1 MADDQKIGLQAVWDN
16 TDFHKG
22 QREYV
27 ERIAKASGATVSA
40 ANTMSGGGGGG
51 RGLSGAVVAVG
62 TALGH
67 LAAGAILNFIS
78 GVSEMSSAVVTNL
91 GDLQKL
97 EIGLTML
104 EAREMTMAGLT
115 DTVAEAM
122 DGASLRASSMLE
134 VLKDVSLASPF
145 QYQDIA
151 KVLQLNMAFGQSSKM
166 AMALTQAM
174 TDMAAVSPMASPEL
188 LERIAYNFSQMSLT
202 GKITAR
208 DIRDLALAG
217 VNLNQIL
224 VEELGGGM
232 DVVNKK
238 LKEGELTMKDV
249 SQAFIDYAETNF
261 AGAARSMA
269 TKTIPGL
276 ISSFK
281 DLAVFASKDLFGPAG
296 EVVTKFM
303 EKVYYAAKSLLD
315 SGVLQKVGIWLKV
328 LAETATNF
336 LSKLFGLTE
345 SVAEQAASTA
355 STVSTAVSDAVTET
369 LNVATTEAEKT
380 IANFNT
386 IGLDT
391 AIAWLEGFS
400 SADYS
405 VLNSIQG
412 YLSTLSSNLASE
424 LGMEGYEAKQLF
436 ANLFANITE
445 AISGGDMEGAFDI
458 IIDQFGDAGA
468 KVVELAQ
475 ANMELAASEEAV
487 TAAQKNLTAANNQ
500 LTIAQ
505 NKLTA
510 AEKAQD
516 KAMSKIDKTTW
527 EYNEAL
533 RKGASPEVLKAKFNQ
548 INAAYDEYEASNKAI
563 EAAENEVDVSRA
575 QIDIAQEQ
583 VDLAKEQQKVLQEQA
598 DTIEDLVDVLMQFAK
613 AQQAAADATTSAIE
627 DIEDEYTQLADITS
641 EDLFEPA
648 TSFDTTALENY
659 EKEVEGHFAKINEWI
674 ANMPSLGQI
683 FAPPAG
689 YDSWG
694 AWWKEK
700 GIVGGILD
708 LSIGKLFSA
717 PGGYTSWADWWQAEW
732 EGTEDP
738 LGGDKFG
745 KKGLKERI
753 SETLVGIKTEWDE
766 LWSGDHDWLGA
777 LFQPPEGYESW
788 TDFWNKALVPAWDD
802 LSSEWE
808 QNGFWGVVERMF
820 STTLGNVKSTWDW
833 YWNEYTANAK
843 TAFESVGTMVNT
855 VISGIG
861 TAFANFLN
869 IDLSNLNGGFDTL
882 YDKMITIKDEAFT
895 WFIDKVNDVRQ
906 SLFDLRDNLKA
917 IGDWF
922 SYLWGLITGFIQNPL
937 ASLQSA
943 WEWLAGLFG
952 YSGGGASG
960 ASSGISGSTSGAQGS
975 VIPSAYTTQSTVS
988 TVSNS
993 TGSTVINLTVGDI
1006 NNGMDLNSLTTLIK
1020 QVTGGSLVYG

>member
-1 MADDQKIGLQAVWDN
+1 MADNEKIGLKAVWDN
-16 TDFHKG
+16 ADFNKG
-22 QREYV
+22 QKEYV
-27 ERIAKASGATVSA
+27 DKISKASGATSSVA
-40 ANTMSGGGGGG
+40 AAMGSGAG
-51 RGLSGAVVAVG
+51 GLSMAVVGVG
-62 TALGH
+62 TALGS
-67 LAAGAILNFIS
+67 LAAGAIRNVIS
-78 GVSEMSSAVVTNL
+78 GLSEMSGAIVTNL

-232 DVVNKK
+232 DVVNQK

-281 DLAVFASKDLFGPAG
+281 DLGVFASKDLFGPAG

-303 EKVYYAAKSLLD
+303 EKVYYAAKNLLD
-315 SGVLQKVGIWLKV
+315 SGVLQKIGIWLKV

-345 SVAEQAASTA
+345 SVAQQASATA
-355 STVSTAVSDAVTET
+355 SAVTTAVSDVVTET
-369 LNVATTEAEKT
+369 LDIATTEAEKT
-380 IANFNT
+380 IADFNT
-386 IGLDT
+386 IGLDS

-424 LGMEGYEAKQLF
+424 LGMEGYEAQQLF

-445 AISGGDMEGAFDI
+445 AISGGNMESAFSI
-458 IIDQFGDAGA
+458 IIDQFGEAGA
-468 KVVELAQ
+468 KVVELAR
-475 ANMELAASEEAV
+475 ANMALADSENAV

-500 LTIAQ
+500 LTAAQ
-505 NKLTA
+505 NKLAA

-533 RKGASPEVLKAKFNQ
+533 RKGASPEILKAKFNQ

-563 EAAENEVDVSRA
+563 EAAEDEVDVSEA
-575 QIDIAQEQ
+575 QIDIAEEQ
-583 VDLAKEQQKVLQEQA
+583 VALAKEQQKVLQEQA
-598 DTIEDLVDVLMQFAK
+598 DTVKNLVDVLMQFAK

-627 DIEDEYTQLADITS
+627 DIEDEYTQLAEITP
-641 EDLFEPA
+641 ED
-648 TSFDTTALENY
+648 
-659 EKEVEGHFAKINEWI
+659 
-674 ANMPSLGQI
+674 I
-683 FAPPAG
+683 FAPSL
-689 YDSWG
+689 DSELVAQQLADYEAMVRDKINAIFGTSLKETLSNLWDLAWG
-694 AWWKEK
+694 AVNDSFVK
-700 GIVGGILD
+700 
-708 LSIGKLFSA
+708 
-717 PGGYTSWADWWQAEW
+717 YTEETWPESWDEYEEQVK
-732 EGTEDP
+732 T
-738 LGGDKFG
+738 KFG
-745 KKGLKERI
+745 I
-753 SETLVGIKTEWDE
+753 M
-766 LWSGDHDWLGA
+766 
-777 LFQPPEGYESW
+777 
-788 TDFWNKALVPAWDD
+788 TDGMGEDFVNAWN
-802 LSSEWE
+802 
-808 QNGFWGVVERMF
+808 
-820 STTLGNVKSTWDW
+820 W
-833 YWNEYTANAK
+833 YWDIYKRNAK
-843 TAFESVGTMVNT
+843 TAYETVWSWLKTSWNWYWTEYKQNAITAYTYVWDKIKEGWQSLVGIVEEIINT
-855 VISGIG
+855 NLTNLSDK
-861 TAFANFLN
+861 FN
-869 IDLSNLNGGFDTL
+869 DL
-882 YDKMITIKDEAFT
+882 KDNALQ
-895 WFIDKVNDVRQ
+895 WFIDKIGEVRQ

-917 IGDWF
+917 IGDWI
-922 SYLWGLITGFIQNPL
+922 SYLWGLITGFVQNPL
-937 ASLQSA
+937 SSLASM
-943 WEWLAGLFG
+943 WDWLAGLFG

-960 ASSGISGSTSGAQGS
+960 SSSGISGSTSGAQGS

-988 TVSNS
+988 TVSNT
-993 TGSTVINLTVGDI
+993 TGATVINLTVGDI
-1006 NNGMDLNSLTTLIK
+1006 NNGMDLNALTQYIK